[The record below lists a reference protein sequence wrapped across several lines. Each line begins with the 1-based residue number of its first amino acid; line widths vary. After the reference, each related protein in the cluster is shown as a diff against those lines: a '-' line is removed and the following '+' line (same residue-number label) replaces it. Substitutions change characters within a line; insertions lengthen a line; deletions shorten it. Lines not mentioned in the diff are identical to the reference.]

1 MWHWDWQYMFIQ
13 SENAALD
20 LDDPPFTFSFLW
32 NIYLLAEMIC
42 SRSFNWRPSKAP
54 HHNQCGLKRLMNN
67 FCKTCEDFNLTIS
80 IHKQMLRDK
89 ISHFHI
95 ISQSMACNRQLK
107 KKSNIW
113 ALWSQITFH
122 YILRAMPV
130 LARMLLFCQSW
141 QREFGKTRT

>member
-1 MWHWDWQYMFIQ
+1 MQLCNSGYGRVSQDIRDAKIVTVFTRSQCDIGYWQYMFIQ

-42 SRSFNWRPSKAP
+42 SRSFNWMPSKAP

-107 KKSNIW
+107 KN
-113 ALWSQITFH
+113 QISGLFD
-122 YILRAMPV
+122 LR
-130 LARMLLFCQSW
+130 
-141 QREFGKTRT
+141 